1 MKMIHSEI
9 ITFGEIMMRL
19 SVASGQ
25 RWSQATELGIHFG
38 GGEANVAVGLSSM
51 GESTKF
57 VSALP
62 NNPIG
67 QSCIGKLRQ
76 YGVDTTSIVTT
87 DNRMGVYY
95 LEQGVGQRPSEV
107 VYDRAN
113 SAFAELEPGTIDWK
127 GVLKGATWFHW
138 SGISPGV
145 SEKAALVTKE
155 AVVAA
160 SEVPGLT
167 ISVDLNYRAKLWK
180 YDVDPIDVMPE
191 LVQHCDVLVG
201 NEGHN
206 NYMLGIDPVNGLG
219 KTAEA
224 DLKEACLRVS
234 SKFPRIKTVALALR
248 ENHSA
253 SHNSLGAYVLSNGKA
268 ARSTTF
274 DIQPIVDRI
283 GGGDAFMAGL
293 IYGLRQW
300 PSDQQRII
308 NFAVGTSVLKH
319 AQEGDFSLSS
329 LKEIEQLIQSNGTG
343 HVSR

>member
-1 MKMIHSEI
+1 
-9 ITFGEIMMRL
+9 MMRL
-19 SVASGQ
+19 SVASGK
-25 RWSQATELGIHFG
+25 RWSQASELAIHFG
-38 GGEANVAVGLSSM
+38 GGEANVAVGLSSL

-62 NNPIG
+62 NNPLG
-67 QSCIGKLRQ
+67 ESCLGKLRQ
-76 YGVDTTSIVTT
+76 YGVDTSSVITSS
-87 DNRMGVYY
+87 NRMGVYY

-113 SAFAELEPGTIDWK
+113 SAFAELEPGTIDWSS
-127 GVLKGATWFHW
+127 VLDGASWFHW

-155 AVVAA
+155 AVLAA
-160 SEVPGLT
+160 SQISGLT
-167 ISVDLNYRAKLWK
+167 ISVDLNYRAKLWN
-180 YDVDPIDVMPE
+180 YGANPIEVMPE

-219 KTAEA
+219 KTAEE
-224 DLKEACLRVS
+224 DLEEACQRVTL
-234 SKFPRIKTVALALR
+234 KFPRIKKVALALR

-253 SHNSLGAYVLSNGKA
+253 SHNSLGAYIFSDGKA
-268 ARSTTF
+268 ARSKTF
-274 DIQPIVDRI
+274 EIQPIVDRI
-283 GGGDAFMAGL
+283 GGGDAFMAGI
-293 IYGLRQW
+293 IYGIRHW
-300 PSDQQRII
+300 PEDPNRTI

-319 AQEGDFSLSS
+319 AQKGDFSLSS
-329 LKEIEQLIQSNGTG
+329 LKEIEQLIESNGTG